1 METLVVIPYLASA
14 AQGNELR
21 LAVEGWRQHFKE
33 PHHIVIGGDCPDWLM
48 PKFSTGEVSER
59 EAAEA
64 AKRFE
69 ALTGWASNTGR
80 GVRRGFTFG
89 DLTFIN
95 CPRIVPVPGEYTPCL
110 DHVHKFRKVREAF
123 PDTKGFIYTCDD
135 IYAVSDFTLED
146 VKAPKYPEIA
156 TSDFSWNGKTD
167 DWWDVRGKMADIC
180 KREGLP
186 VRDWVCHLP
195 VYYEWDKLLA
205 IFDKYDADHRS
216 IIPENIYFNLY
227 SSARGAADAR
237 DYRDEVKGSNPNIR
251 PIGTVKWITNQ
262 NCGWSKKLETIL
274 KQHYG
279 L

>member
-33 PHHIVIGGDCPDWLM
+33 PYQLVIVGDCPDWL
-48 PKFSTGEVSER
+48 KGAKTREV
-59 EAAEA
+59 
-64 AKRFE
+64 
-69 ALTGWASNTGR
+69 
-80 GVRRGFTFG
+80 G
-89 DLTFIN
+89 DLKLEVVVDPEFDYGIRFIN
-95 CPRIVPVPGEYTPCL
+95 CPRIEPVPGEYTPCL
-110 DHVHKFRKVREAF
+110 DHVHKFRQVRKAF
-123 PDTKGFIYTCDD
+123 PNHKGFIYACDD
-135 IYAVSDFTLED
+135 MYAVSDFTLED

-156 TSDFSWNGKTD
+156 TEDFSWNGKSE

-180 KREGLP
+180 KKEGLP

-195 VYYEWDKLLA
+195 VYYEWDKLLD
-205 IFDKYDADHRS
+205 IFDKYDADHKS

-237 DYRDEVKGSNPNIR
+237 EYRDEVKGSYPNIR

-274 KQHYG
+274 KEHYG
-279 L
+279 I